1 MIWLT
6 IDVEEITDMNF
17 NIKWKKSPAIDYE
30 QRIDT
35 FIKLAKNYKATAFV
49 LGSFAEKY
57 PYLIQKLSDN
67 NIEIACHGYHHA
79 LVYKQSLGQ
88 WRDELAKAKA
98 LLEKIS
104 GKSVHGY
111 RSPSWSMPFKKQYY
125 EHLAKL
131 GFSYSSSYFPMKNY
145 MYGNSINKKEYFDI
159 YTSSGV
165 IQERPI
171 VKNIIPFSGGFY
183 LRVLPLWLLKI
194 LFKHTKNPI
203 IYIHPYELE
212 DKNMLFLQKKYAGF
226 NIDYV
231 LAFYSTGHTTNK
243 LKSILEHE

>member
-17 NIKWKKSPAIDYE
+17 NIKWKKAPAIDYE
-30 QRIDT
+30 QRIET
-35 FIKLAKNYKATAFV
+35 FIKLVKNHKATAFV

-57 PYLIQKLSDN
+57 PELVKKLSDN
-67 NIEIACHGYHHA
+67 GVEIACHGYSHT
-79 LVYKQSLGQ
+79 LLYKQSLEQ
-88 WRDELAKAKA
+88 WRDELVRAKE
-98 LLEKIS
+98 LLEKII

-111 RSPSWSMPFKKQYY
+111 RSPSWSMPFDKKYY
-125 EHLAKL
+125 TELAKL

-145 MYGNSINKKEYFDI
+145 MYGNSINKKEYFNI
-159 YTSSGV
+159 HTSSGV

-171 VKNIIPFSGGFY
+171 IKNIIPFSGGFY

-194 LFKHTKNPI
+194 LFGHTKNPI

-212 DKNMLFLQKKYAGF
+212 DKNMLFLQKEYASF
-226 NIDYV
+226 NIDYI

-243 LKSILEHE
+243 LKSILQHE